1 MLNLNQIRHIFR
13 IQHTMRFSYLFVFL
27 AIFCCSNS
35 YSQVKNEDDLK
46 KQAEKNFEDEEYNE
60 AYKQYAQLVSLYPK
74 DPEYNYRLGVCMLFT
89 EPDKKK
95 PYSYFQIALKN
106 PVQAPKDAK
115 FYLAKTYHINYKFD
129 EALKLYNEYKKTAS
143 AASVKKLQVDR
154 EIQACINGKRLLSNL
169 SDLVII
175 NKKQLNE
182 ADYFRSYDLR
192 DIGGKLLVKSPEFQ
206 TGLDKRKKDKSVI
219 YLPRNN
225 ERIYYSSYGDNGDRG
240 RDIYYVNHLPNGS
253 WSKPTLLPA
262 SINTEYDEDYPFV
275 HPNGKTLYFSS
286 KGHNSMG
293 GYDVFKTTFDDAT
306 NTWSKPVNLDFPI
319 NSPDDD
325 ILFVTDSL
333 EKTAFFSTGRYSPYG
348 KIDVLKINTER
359 RPMNFAMLKGTVVK
373 EEATQSLKSKITV
386 KNMANGEIVGTY
398 QAQDNGDYYM
408 ELPNGGKFI
417 FTVET
422 PGIPTQSDG
431 VQIPVAYNLKPYK
444 QVISYDQKVLKIINY
459 FDGQVA
465 DDNYAMMIDLIE
477 KKAKLEINESDP
489 YNNSLKDA
497 AIKNQNATAG
507 NNGNDLNSVTTT
519 NPTVTNDQGNQKNTT
534 ANTNKNVTNEQLLN
548 MAKDDAKE
556 AGEESTKLKQEAQDA
571 FGLATQKTA
580 EAVDMKKQADEAIAA
595 ANSIT
600 DVTKKNEEL
609 SKANQLKEDATI
621 ASNVANTATNLAK
634 KLEVDANQKQKEA
647 DLTNQYIK
655 QLEEVIKNKNN
666 KEALG
671 KLEQIQKDLDDLS
684 KQKNQSDELLNSLK
698 AEAELKQKEL
708 IASEKKNQGIL
719 NEIKAIK
726 NESEGLEKDLI
737 AENDKTLKENI
748 AAQIRELTNEIELKN
763 KELATNNQKIETLSN
778 EVEGVNKELEI
789 ASKILNE
796 TGTTGVA
803 ISNENNSTNNNQGNP
818 INANNTNNGNTIS
831 SLSIEGLNKKYNDQ
845 LAAAAIDNT
854 TKEGVTKQ
862 TAILKTYNKE
872 TTDLIALDKNALSKT
887 TDAKEKQRLNTEI
900 KNLEKLKTDNEK
912 LIAANNTKVK
922 QLESNAIA
930 ANNANGN
937 TENGNAIS
945 SNNNTTAASENGT
958 AIDNANNNGSNAANG
973 TKIDNTN
980 STAVNSNTTAIDN
993 TNSTAANNNTSG
1005 NTIDTN
1011 NGNSSATNSNTT
1023 AITNN
1028 SNNGNNNTNGN
1039 AIGNENSTAAN
1050 STNSISTNT
1059 NATSA
1064 NENGNSIA
1072 NNNTNGNENQNA
1084 TGITNNNNA
1093 NTNALKTI
1101 SPNSANDN
1109 PAYLNELN
1117 NLKNSLSGSSEE
1129 ANSLFAYT
1137 NYKENTS
1144 LALKQNASQKFE
1156 AAKQNEAALN
1166 NLVAKTESAIK
1177 AASANNAT
1185 TLLNEA
1191 DALNNKAY
1199 EQRKESATKTGSE
1212 KDALV
1217 AQAIANE
1224 KTAVTK
1230 KLEASV
1236 IQQKQNKDKFDD
1248 NTANLAELKTL
1259 TGTKTSNEISQ
1270 ANMLIDEAAINFKQ
1284 AQKIRSETE
1293 FYPSDAAKLGGLSN
1307 AEEKENE
1314 ALFKQQ
1320 KALDL
1325 LTKANP
1331 GYKPKT
1337 TDSSNPAAA
1346 IENLNTEIAK
1356 TSQSQLDA
1364 YLALSKANQNELKL
1378 QGDKLAANPA
1388 IKNGTNAQA
1397 KALKAEADNLNREA
1411 KDLIGKSLTASS
1423 NAEKAN
1429 LLLKAN
1435 DKEIAA
1441 IEKLNEAGAALKSN
1455 TAVAANNN
1463 NGNTTVVNTN
1473 TTTANNNGNDN
1484 TNGITA
1490 NNNTNGNTIAANT
1503 TTTTANTNGNTNAA
1517 NTSTTTGNTNGNE
1530 NPNGVA
1536 ANNTNNGNSNAA
1548 NTTTTAANSNGN
1560 ENSNT
1565 IAANNNGNS
1574 GNTNETNANN
1584 TNSANTNGNTTS
1596 VGSNT
1601 TATGNTNENAI
1612 ASNTTSAAST
1622 ETGTAISIRTDNMN
1636 DASASISGNGIGDE
1650 ASKLKTALTN
1660 NKEAGVTEFNAY
1672 TNNEAISLKDNA
1684 LAKIKAA
1691 LNEDKTI
1698 NTQLDNINQLAVS
1711 QPTGGVLDQASIS
1724 SIVSEAEKLNDEAFA
1739 KRKAAAAKTGAE
1751 KDKDLNDAKALEQQA
1766 IAKKVDAAAKQQQ
1779 LNAATFDANK
1789 QSLQELAE
1797 MAKGK
1802 NIGELST
1809 AEKEFSDANLA
1820 FKQASDLRSEANV
1833 YPTDA
1838 AKLGGYSN
1846 AEEKESQAIAKQQ
1859 ALLDIYK
1866 KYFSNYVARQ
1876 PSIKTDSPEAIAKLN
1891 ETKASINANTRQHI
1905 EGLTMLAQ
1913 ANEKEYQSRLAATP
1927 VSLST
1932 SQAGLKTRAQNAYK
1946 KNQELLSQANQTPD
1960 AIKKKNLLVD
1970 ANKSAQD
1977 AIALLNQITNSNAV
1991 VTNNGGNNTT
2001 ASNNNSTA
2009 ADNTNTNNTANTNAG
2024 NTNNN
2029 AGSTNATAVRLK
2041 VEGLDIKTNNA
2052 YSAARP
2058 IPIDEKMPDGLVFK
2072 VQIGAFKAPLPDNT
2086 FKGLSPVSAQTT
2098 PNGYLRYMAGNFEK
2112 YESASAVKNDL
2123 RNLGYSDAFVVVYFN
2138 GKRITL
2144 AEALEKLKAEG
2155 KPVDVAAN
2163 TTAGIT
2169 TANVPRNPF
2178 PVNTTASNVTPD
2190 AQPAEIT
2197 RELEQMN
2204 GLLFTVQI
2212 GVYSKQATRSQLS
2225 GLRPIYTEKLPNGLY
2240 RYTAGIYNQG
2250 SKLLEDKRKVVDL
2263 GVKDAFV
2270 SAYYNSKRIPFA
2282 EGQKLQMENNNLKM
2296 EAENPIIFPGSG
2308 AVSPS
2313 NNTTSQ
2319 PAANTAATNQPT
2331 VAAFSNGVTTGP
2343 APTPENGVKTDEAG
2357 ISYKVQIGAYKNQV
2371 PNDVASKFLNIKTW
2385 PVNNVVINGLYIY
2398 TIGNF
2403 TGISFAKKL
2412 KDEAI
2417 SVGITD
2423 AFITVYKD
2431 GKKLY
2436 GAEAARYLSN

>member
-1 MLNLNQIRHIFR
+1 
-13 IQHTMRFSYLFVFL
+13 MRLSYLLLFL
-27 AIFCCSNS
+27 AIIYCSHG

-74 DPEYNYRLGVCMLFT
+74 DPEYNYRLGVCMLYT

-95 PYSYFQIALKN
+95 PYSYLQIALKN
-106 PVQAPKDAK
+106 PEQAPKDAK
-115 FYLAKTYHINYKFD
+115 FYLARTYHVNYKFD
-129 EALKLYNEYKKTAS
+129 EALKIYNEYKKTAS

-182 ADYFRSYDLR
+182 ADYFRSYDLK

-206 TGLDKRKKDKSVI
+206 TSLDKRKKDKSVI
-219 YLPRNN
+219 YLPRSG

-240 RDIYYVNHLPNGS
+240 RDIYYVNRLPNGS

-262 SINTEYDEDYPFV
+262 TINTEYDEDYPFV

-359 RPMNFAMLKGTVVK
+359 RPMNFAVLKGTVVK
-373 EEATQSLKSKITV
+373 EEASQSLKSKITV

-444 QVISYDQKVLKIINY
+444 QVISYDKKVLKIINY

-465 DDNYAMMIDLIE
+465 DDNYTMMIDLIE
-477 KKAKLEINESDP
+477 KKAKLEINESEP

-497 AIKNQNATAG
+497 AIKNQNATAA
-507 NNGNDLNSVTTT
+507 NNSNELNSVTTT
-519 NPTVTNDQGNQKNTT
+519 NPTVTSDSGNPK

-556 AGEESTKLKQEAQDA
+556 AGEESAKLKQEAQDA

-580 EAVDMKKQADEAIAA
+580 EAVDMQKQADEALAA
-595 ANSIT
+595 ASSIT
-600 DVTKKNEEL
+600 DVVKKNEEL
-609 SKANQLKEDATI
+609 SKANRLKEEATI

-655 QLEEVIKNKNN
+655 QIEEVTKNKNN
-666 KEALG
+666 KEALS

-719 NEIKAIK
+719 NEIKAIR
-726 NESEGLEKDLI
+726 NESEGLEKDML

-763 KELATNNQKIETLSN
+763 KELATNNEKIETLSN

-789 ASKILNE
+789 ASRILNE

-803 ISNENNSTNNNQGNP
+803 ITNENNAGNNNESNA
-818 INANNTNNGNTIS
+818 INANNNTNGNAITAS
-831 SLSIEGLNKKYNDQ
+831 SIEGLTKKYNDQ
-845 LAAAAIDNT
+845 LASTAIDNT
-854 TKEGVTKQ
+854 TKEGITKQ

-887 TDAKEKQRLNTEI
+887 TDVKEKQRLNTEI
-900 KNLEKLKTDNEK
+900 KNLENLKTNNEK

-930 ANNANGN
+930 ANTNNSN
-937 TENGNAIS
+937 TENGNAIT
-945 SNNNTTAASENGT
+945 SNTNGNTSAENGT
-958 AIDNANNNGSNAANG
+958 AIDNTNNNGSGTSNG
-973 TKIDNTN
+973 TKIDDTN
-980 STAVNSNTTAIDN
+980 ATAVNSNTTAIDN
-993 TNSTAANNNTSG
+993 TNNTVADNNANG
-1005 NTIDTN
+1005 NTIDN
-1011 NGNSSATNSNTT
+1011 NNENSPAANTNTT
-1023 AITNN
+1023 SIANNTTNA
-1028 SNNGNNNTNGN
+1028 NNNNGN
-1039 AIGNENSTAAN
+1039 AIHNGNSNEAN
-1050 STNSISTNT
+1050 SANVVP
-1059 NATSA
+1059 NAT
-1064 NENGNSIA
+1064 NGGENGNSIT
-1072 NNNTNGNENQNA
+1072 NNSANGNDNSN
-1084 TGITNNNNA
+1084 GSRIA
-1093 NTNALKTI
+1093 NTNTDALKTI

-1109 PAYLNELN
+1109 AAYLSELN
-1117 NLKNSLSGSSEE
+1117 SLKNSLNGSSAE
-1129 ANSLFAYT
+1129 ATDLFAYS

-1144 LALKQNASQKFE
+1144 LALKQNAAQKFE
-1156 AAKQNEAALN
+1156 AAKQNEATLN
-1166 NLVAKTESAIK
+1166 TLLAKTESAIK
-1177 AASANNAT
+1177 AAASNNAT
-1185 TLLNEA
+1185 SLLTEA
-1191 DALNNKAY
+1191 DALNNKAF
-1199 EQRKESATKTGSE
+1199 EQRKESATKTGAE
-1212 KDALV
+1212 KEALL

-1224 KTAVTK
+1224 RTAITK
-1230 KLEASV
+1230 KLEASGL
-1236 IQQKQNKDKFDD
+1236 QQKQNKDRFDNN
-1248 NTANLAELKTL
+1248 NTNLAELKTL

-1320 KALDL
+1320 KALEL
-1325 LTKANP
+1325 LSKANP
-1331 GYKPKT
+1331 GFTPKT
-1337 TDSSNPAAA
+1337 PDASNPASA
-1346 IENLNTEIAK
+1346 IESLNTEIAK

-1388 IKNGTNAQA
+1388 VKNGTNAQA
-1397 KALKAEADNLNREA
+1397 KALKTEADNLNQEA
-1411 KDLIGKSLTASS
+1411 KDLIGKSLTATS

-1435 DKEIAA
+1435 DKEIEA
-1441 IEKLNEAGAALKSN
+1441 IKKLNEAGNALKTS
-1455 TAVAANNN
+1455 TPIAANNGNNDNIKEANTNTTPENN
-1463 NGNTTVVNTN
+1463 NGN
-1473 TTTANNNGNDN
+1473 NNSND
-1484 TNGITA
+1484 ISA
-1490 NNNTNGNTIAANT
+1490 SNNTNGDTNAAT
-1503 TTTTANTNGNTNAA
+1503 TTTTAANTNK
-1517 NTSTTTGNTNGNE
+1517 NE
-1530 NPNGVA
+1530 N
-1536 ANNTNNGNSNAA
+1536 ANNI
-1548 NTTTTAANSNGN
+1548 AANSNGN
-1560 ENSNT
+1560 EKT
-1565 IAANNNGNS
+1565 V
-1574 GNTNETNANN
+1574 NTNT
-1584 TNSANTNGNTTS
+1584 TSSNTNGNEN
-1596 VGSNT
+1596 SNAISSNANT
-1601 TATGNTNENAI
+1601 NNENATGTGTVTSQAGNNNENAI
-1612 ASNTTSAAST
+1612 ASSTTSAATT
-1622 ETGTAISIRTDNMN
+1622 ETGTAINIQTDNMN
-1636 DASASISGNGIGDE
+1636 DASASITGNGVGDE
-1650 ASKLKTALTN
+1650 ASKLKTALNN
-1660 NKEAGVTEFNAY
+1660 NKEAGITEFKAY
-1672 TNNEAISLKDNA
+1672 TNNDAIALKDNA

-1698 NTQLDNINQLAVS
+1698 NAQLDNVNQLAAN
-1711 QPTGGVLDQASIS
+1711 QTTDGVLDQASIS
-1724 SIVSEAEKLNDEAFA
+1724 TIISEAEKLNDEAFS
-1739 KRKAAAAKTGAE
+1739 KRKAAATKTGAE
-1751 KDKDLNDAKALEQQA
+1751 KDKDLNEAKALEQQS
-1766 IAKKVDAAAKQQQ
+1766 IAKRVDAAAKQQQ
-1779 LNAATFDANK
+1779 LNTAAFEANK

-1809 AEKEFSDANLA
+1809 AEKEFNDANLA
-1820 FKQASDLRSEANV
+1820 FKQAADLRTEANA

-1846 AEEKESQAIAKQQ
+1846 AEEKENQAIAKQQ

-1866 KYFSNYVARQ
+1866 KYFSNYVAKQ
-1876 PSIKTDSPEAIAKLN
+1876 PSIKTDSPESIAKLN
-1891 ETKASINANTRQHI
+1891 ETKASINSNTRQHI
-1905 EGLTMLAQ
+1905 EGLTLLAQ
-1913 ANEKEYQSRLAATP
+1913 ANEKEYQSRLAAT
-1927 VSLST
+1927 SANLNT
-1932 SQAGLKTRAQNAYK
+1932 SQAGLKTKAQNAYK
-1946 KNQELLSQANQTPD
+1946 KTQELLSQANQTPD

-1970 ANKSAQD
+1970 ANQSAQD
-1977 AIALLNQITNSNAV
+1977 AIALLNQVKNPDAVAANNA
-1991 VTNNGGNNTT
+1991 GNNN
-2001 ASNNNSTA
+2001 AADNNNANNNNSNSTSA
-2009 ADNTNTNNTANTNAG
+2009 GNANNATNNNTNAANAGNNNTNAG
-2024 NTNNN
+2024 NNNN
-2029 AGSTNATAVRLK
+2029 AAAVRLK
-2041 VEGLDIKTNNA
+2041 VEGLDIKPSNA
-2052 YSAARP
+2052 YSAAKP

-2086 FKGLSPVSAQTT
+2086 FKGLAPVSAQTT

-2178 PVNTTASNVTPD
+2178 PINTTASNVITD

-2197 RELEQMN
+2197 KELEQMN

-2225 GLRPIYTEKLPNGLY
+2225 GLKPIYTEKLPNGLY

-2282 EGQKLQMENNNLKM
+2282 EGQKLQAENANLKM

-2308 AVSPS
+2308 TVTPA
-2313 NNTTSQ
+2313 NNTTTQ
-2319 PAANTAATNQPT
+2319 PVTNATATNQPT
-2331 VAAFSNGVTTGP
+2331 VAAFSNGISTGP
-2343 APTPENGVKTDEAG
+2343 APTPENGIKTDEAG
-2357 ISYKVQIGAYKNQV
+2357 ISYKVQIGAYRNQV
-2371 PNDVASKFLNIKTW
+2371 PNEMASKFLNIKTW

-2403 TGISFAKKL
+2403 TGMSFAKKL
-2412 KDEAI
+2412 KEEAI

-2436 GAEAARYLSN
+2436 GVEAAGYLSN